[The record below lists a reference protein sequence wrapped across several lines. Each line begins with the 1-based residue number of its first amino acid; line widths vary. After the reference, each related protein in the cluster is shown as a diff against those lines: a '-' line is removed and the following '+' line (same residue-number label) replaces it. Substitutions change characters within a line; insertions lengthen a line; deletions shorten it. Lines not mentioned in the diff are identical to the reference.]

1 MNETLIQV
9 GGLYNITLVVFH
21 VLFWR
26 IFDWKNDLQSLTILN
41 RAIIQV
47 LNISLTIAF
56 VVFAYISFVHTEEL
70 LNTKL
75 GFSIVILMSLFWFA
89 RALQQIVFFKL
100 KHWVSW
106 VFFAYFVLGG
116 VIYGIPVIYNT

>member
-9 GGLYNITLVVFH
+9 GGFYNITLVVFH

-26 IFDWKNDLQSLTILN
+26 IFDWKKDLQSLTILN

-47 LNISLTIAF
+47 LNISLTIVF

-70 LNTKL
+70 LNSKL

-89 RALQQIVFFKL
+89 RAFQQIVFFKL

-106 VFFAYFVLGG
+106 AFFAYFVLGG
-116 VIYGIPVIYNT
+116 VIYAIPVIYNT

>member
-56 VVFAYISFVHTEEL
+56 VVFAYISFVHTKEL

-89 RALQQIVFFKL
+89 RAFQQIVFFKL
-100 KHWVSW
+100 KHWLSW
-106 VFFAYFVLGG
+106 AFFAYFVLGG